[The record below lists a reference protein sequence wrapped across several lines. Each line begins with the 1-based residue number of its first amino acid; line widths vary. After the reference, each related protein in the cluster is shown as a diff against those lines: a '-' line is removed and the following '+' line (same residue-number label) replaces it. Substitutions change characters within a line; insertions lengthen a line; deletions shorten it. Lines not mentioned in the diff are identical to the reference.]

1 MIIKTN
7 LVTLF
12 TATFYFFDTDKISKH
27 FFIVKI
33 FCVCSYNFNN
43 ICKKYFERQYNIKKS

>member
-27 FFIVKI
+27 FLSLKYF
-33 FCVCSYNFNN
+33 VCSYNFNN